1 MNIILFGAPGAG
13 KGTQAKLLVEKYG
26 IPQIS
31 TGDMFREA
39 MANETELGKKA
50 KSYMDK
56 GELVPDDVTVGIVD
70 ERLAKEDCAKGFILD
85 GFPRT
90 MQQAEEL
97 KKILDKQGKIIDKV
111 VVLDVAD
118 SEILER
124 ITGRRIS
131 KKTGK
136 IYHIKYNPP
145 VDENEED
152 IYQRKDDNETAV
164 KTRLKAYKEQ
174 TAPLFDYYKNL
185 GKTVIVDGNQ
195 EVGKITEDILR
206 VLDSL

>member
-13 KGTQAKLLVEKYG
+13 KGTQAKKLVEEYG

-39 MANETELGKKA
+39 ISNGTELGKKA
-50 KSYMDK
+50 KGYMDQ
-56 GELVPDDVTVGIVD
+56 GELVPDDVTIGIVE
-70 ERLAKEDCAKGFILD
+70 ERLAKSDCEKGFILD

-90 MQQAEEL
+90 THQAEEL
-97 KKILDKQGKIIDKV
+97 TKILGKQGKSIDKAV
-111 VVLDVAD
+111 ILEVKD

-152 IYQRKDDNETAV
+152 IYQREDDNETAV
-164 KTRLKAYKEQ
+164 VTRLKAYNEQ
-174 TAPLFDYYKNL
+174 TAPLFDYYNNL
-185 GKTVIVDGNQ
+185 GKTVIVDGVQ
-195 EVGKITEDILR
+195 EVNKITEDIIKILN
-206 VLDSL
+206 SL

>member
-31 TGDMFREA
+31 TGDMFRA
-39 MANETELGKKA
+39 AIANGTKQRKKA
-50 KSYMDK
+50 KTYMDD
-56 GELVPDDVTVGIVD
+56 GQLVPDDVTIGIVE
-70 ERLAKEDCAKGFILD
+70 ERLAKEDCGKGFILD

-90 MQQAEEL
+90 LHQAEEL
-97 KKILDKQGKIIDKV
+97 QKILDKLGKTIDKV
-111 VVLDVAD
+111 VVLDVD
-118 SEILER
+118 DNEILER
-124 ITGRRIS
+124 ITGRRMS
-131 KKTGK
+131 RKTGK
-136 IYHIKYNPP
+136 IYHVKYNPP

-152 IYQRKDDNETAV
+152 IYQREDDNETAV

-174 TAPLFDYYKNL
+174 TSPLFDYYKNL
-185 GKTVIVDGNQ
+185 GKTVIINGKQ
-195 EVGKITEDILR
+195 EVAKITEDILR

>member
-39 MANETELGKKA
+39 IANGTELGKKA
-50 KSYMDK
+50 KTYMDD
-56 GELVPDDVTVGIVD
+56 GQLVPDDVTIGIVE
-70 ERLAKEDCAKGFILD
+70 ERLAKEDCGKGFILD

-90 MQQAEEL
+90 LHQAEEL
-97 KKILDKQGKIIDKV
+97 QKILDKLGKTIDKV
-111 VVLDVAD
+111 VVLDVD
-118 SEILER
+118 DNEILER
-124 ITGRRIS
+124 ITGRRMS
-131 KKTGK
+131 RKTGK
-136 IYHIKYNPP
+136 IYHVKYNPP

-152 IYQRKDDNETAV
+152 IYQREDDNETAV
-164 KTRLKAYKEQ
+164 KTRLKAYKVQ
-174 TAPLFDYYKNL
+174 TSPLFDYYKNL
-185 GKTVIVDGNQ
+185 RKTVIINGKQ
-195 EVGKITEDILR
+195 EVAKITEDILR

>member
-152 IYQRKDDNETAV
+152 IYQRKDDNETAA